1 MFAQLTSYIALCLQ
15 RSSKAFDFSHNDCV
29 ELIVCCQWRR
39 MPDCSAGPK
48 EKKNTNMNG
57 RERTIDRRRWSMGE
71 SSDEQT
77 WSMHFANSTINTS
90 SSRHLSSIVVLI
102 IIMDESIQYRS
113 KSSAS
118 MELNRK
124 DCCMIQS
131 QLTSVEKRNTKRT
144 HFHNVILCAC
154 PELYVWHRRN
164 KIHSRTK
171 KKNTNSLAINL
182 YERTQVQTAS
192 TADTANVNPNKFPQQ
207 IRNDTTIPIHSVWFG
222 WCRPPFSSLSLTHIN
237 CMLWPVPLC
246 CCPPLIYNS
255 INIRAHTKIN

>member
-1 MFAQLTSYIALCLQ
+1 MLESFPPSVSWSTYITPDSTHQLRFSMFAQLTSYIALCLQ

-154 PELYVWHRRN
+154 LELYVWHRRN
-164 KIHSRTK
+164 KIHSRTTK
-171 KKNTNSLAINL
+171 KAH
-182 YERTQVQTAS
+182 
-192 TADTANVNPNKFPQQ
+192 KFAGYQFVWTHTSSN
-207 IRNDTTIPIHSVWFG
+207 RIHS
-222 WCRPPFSSLSLTHIN
+222 RHSE
-237 CMLWPVPLC
+237 
-246 CCPPLIYNS
+246 
-255 INIRAHTKIN
+255 R